1 MMKKLAILLIFSLLL
16 TGCRDVKEKVE
27 NQTASEAST
36 TDSLDDT
43 FYRVVNFETNLNRDN
58 YYTSFGQTSDFQTI
72 GRELQ
77 ILSTEYFSTD
87 EYYMSVGQYLKNE
100 DMDKLLKR
108 SEDPKQYP
116 YTLQV
121 QRGETVGGILNPI
134 MVSTVHE
141 QDYYIKDGDKYVIK
155 GISLAI
161 VLDPRQEDNS
171 RLTTSMSDD
180 VVTEFGKQVI
190 SKLYDYLQTKKDLK
204 DVPANICVYYATNTN
219 ESTINGRYILKSY
232 CNGNVG
238 NIDTL
243 NYRNYMFTS
252 EEATLADEETSSQFE
267 IFKSNM
273 KKAASEAVGVIG
285 YGRYRDNVIQS
296 MNINLNVNVKTYE
309 ELIYLVSTAAE
320 EVDNQFT
327 GFDVKVL
334 VYSQD
339 KLEAIIIRDKGE
351 KAKSNLLY

>member
-1 MMKKLAILLIFSLLL
+1 MKKMTILLIFALLL
-16 TGCRDVKEKVE
+16 TGCHDAKEKVE
-27 NQTASEAST
+27 NQTANDVST

-43 FYRVVNFETNLNRDN
+43 FYRVVNFNTNLNRDN

-77 ILSTEYFSTD
+77 VLSTEHFSTD
-87 EYYMSVGQYLKNE
+87 DYYMSSGQYLKNE
-100 DMDKLLKR
+100 DMDKLLRR
-108 SEDPKQYP
+108 SSDPKEYP

-121 QRGETVGGILNPI
+121 QRGESVGGIQNPI

-141 QDYYIKDGDKYVIK
+141 QDYYLRKGDEYVIS

-161 VLDPRQEDNS
+161 VLDPRNEDNS
-171 RLTTSMSDD
+171 RLTTSMDD
-180 VVTEFGKQVI
+180 QIVEEYGRQTI
-190 SKLYDYLQTKKDLK
+190 SKLYEYLQTKKDLK

-232 CNGNVG
+232 CDGSVG
-238 NIDTL
+238 NTETL
-243 NYRNYMFTS
+243 NYHNYMFSS
-252 EEATLADEETSSQFE
+252 EEATLAGEEVASQFE
-267 IFKSNM
+267 ILKSNM
-273 KKAASEAVGVIG
+273 KKASTEAVGVIG
-285 YGRYRDNVIQS
+285 YGRYKDNTIQS

-309 ELIYLVSTAAE
+309 ELIYLVSTAAD
-320 EVDNQFT
+320 EVDSQFT

-339 KLEAIIIRDKGE
+339 KLEAIIIRNKGE
-351 KAKSNLLY
+351 EAKSSLLY